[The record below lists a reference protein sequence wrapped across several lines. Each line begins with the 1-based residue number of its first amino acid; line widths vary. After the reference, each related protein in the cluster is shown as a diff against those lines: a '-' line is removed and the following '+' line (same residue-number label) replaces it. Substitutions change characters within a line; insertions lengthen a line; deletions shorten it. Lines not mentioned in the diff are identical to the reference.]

1 MGSFD
6 AACPRIHEHARRR
19 CGAFRSSRGW
29 LDFQDGAVGF
39 VGEEIDQAVWALP
52 DISNALVQLRQHGLP
67 LQLPHL
73 VVEHHPLHAAG
84 SSRSA
89 ALHAAETPAKDKVK
103 VLYHV
108 DGKDLEVAKYA
119 MALINKHI
127 DAEGG
132 PDKID
137 VELVVHG
144 PALELFDK
152 DKMDPELKKRFEQ
165 IVEKGVH
172 AEMCQ
177 VSMKMYNKTL
187 DNLVKGFVATLHPVA
202 VKRIADLQKEGY
214 IYIKP

>member
-1 MGSFD
+1 MFTKSIKRRLVVSALTV
-6 AACPRIHEHARRR
+6 AA
-19 CGAFRSSRGW
+19 
-29 LDFQDGAVGF
+29 L
-39 VGEEIDQAVWALP
+39 LM
-52 DISNALVQLRQHGLP
+52 LP
-67 LQLPHL
+67 LGS
-73 VVEHHPLHAAG
+73 PLY
-84 SSRSA
+84 
-89 ALHAAETPAKDKVK
+89 AAETPTKDKVK

-165 IVEKGVH
+165 IVDKGVH

-177 VSMKMYNKTL
+177 VSMKLYNKTL

>member
-1 MGSFD
+1 MKRLS
-6 AACPRIHEHARRR
+6 IHRMLLV
-19 CGAFRSSRGW
+19 S
-29 LDFQDGAVGF
+29 LLAVTAL
-39 VGEEIDQAVWALP
+39 VALP
-52 DISNALVQLRQHGLP
+52 FTPDR
-67 LQLPHL
+67 
-73 VVEHHPLHAAG
+73 AA
-84 SSRSA
+84 
-89 ALHAAETPAKDKVK
+89 AAEGKDKVK

-152 DKMDPELKKRFEQ
+152 DKMDPELKKRFDQ
-165 IVEKGVH
+165 IIEKGAH

-177 VSMKMYNKTL
+177 VSMKAFGKTL
-187 DNLVKGFVATLHPVA
+187 DNLAKGFVATLHPVA
-202 VKRIADLQKEGY
+202 VKRIADLQQQGY
-214 IYIKP
+214 LYIKP